1 MSTALNVY
9 RLPQPSSVGIS
20 LFDNK
25 IKVIQ
30 QERIY
35 LLDPDQII
43 YLMADGNYTKLYL
56 ESGESIIACKTLKKF
71 IHQLAAQFFRCHR
84 GYVINLKHLKLLDKK
99 DGMTCGM
106 VDGTHIPVA
115 RSCQK
120 ELMDLLIK
128 G

>member
-1 MSTALNVY
+1 MPTSLKVIRRTDS
-9 RLPQPSSVGIS
+9 PSIKAS

-35 LLDPDQII
+35 LLDPNQIV
-43 YLMADGNYTKLYL
+43 YLMADGNYTKLFL
-56 ESGESIIACKTLKKF
+56 DNGECILASKTLKIF
-71 IHQLAAQFFRCHR
+71 IDQLGSQFFRCHR
-84 GYVINLKHLKLLDKK
+84 GYVINLNHLKVLDKK

-106 VDGTHIPVA
+106 VNGSHIPVS

-120 ELMDLLIK
+120 ELMSILK
-128 G
+128 EE